1 MSKQDGWEKR
11 PSGWEWRKTT
21 GNLRAEIS
29 KVSGTGTGKPYA
41 WDVRQLPRPVG
52 ERWKPI
58 GKGWTATLGEA
69 KAKAD
74 AAMESAP

>member
-1 MSKQDGWEKR
+1 MSKRDGWEKQS
-11 PSGWEWRKTT
+11 SGWEWRKPSDKF
-21 GNLRAEIS
+21 RAEIV
-29 KVSGTGTGKPYA
+29 KVAGGYPGTPYQWA
-41 WDVRQLPRPVG
+41 VYLLPRPTG